1 MSKQRK
7 KRSILPIIIV
17 LILVGL
23 VLISAC
29 IFGYRYIKNHGESDT
44 SAVSATTDVAD
55 TATSAEQDP
64 LGTVEDA
71 SYYQV
76 INRSHPIPE
85 NYIAGTGQLVEVEG
99 GQQLE
104 TKAGEAFTAM
114 VTALHEAGLPI
125 VVHTGYRSDDL
136 QAYFYN
142 NQINK
147 QNGDERKAATISAVP
162 LTSEHQAGLAIDL
175 SVDDGLEATFA
186 DTETGQWL
194 EAHCAEY
201 GFILRY
207 IPGKERITGII
218 AEPWHFRYVGSPE
231 LATDI
236 MASGLCMEEYFNQ
249 YLEPEDIDPY
259 LPYLP

>member
-1 MSKQRK
+1 MSKHRK
-7 KRSILPIIIV
+7 KHGKTYFKVILPFLVGIV
-17 LILVGL
+17 LIAAFLVGYH
-23 VLISAC
+23 ISKSHTEEAVPAATAE
-29 IFGYRYIKNHGESDT
+29 NTETAPVMAENPLDT
-44 SAVSATTDVAD
+44 VA
-55 TATSAEQDP
+55 
-64 LGTVEDA
+64 DA
-71 SYYQV
+71 SYYQI

-85 NYIAGTGQLVEVEG
+85 NYIAGTGELVEVEG
-99 GQQLE
+99 GRQLE

-114 VTALHEAGLPI
+114 VAAIHEAGLPI
-125 VVHTGYRSDDL
+125 VVHTGYRDDDFQEYL
-136 QAYFYN
+136 YQ

-147 QNGDERKAATISAVP
+147 QNGDELKAATISAVP

-194 EAHCAEY
+194 NAHCAEY

-231 LATDI
+231 LAKSI
-236 MASGLCMEEYFNQ
+236 MDSGLCMEEYFNQ
-249 YLEPEDIDPY
+249 YLDAGDLDPY